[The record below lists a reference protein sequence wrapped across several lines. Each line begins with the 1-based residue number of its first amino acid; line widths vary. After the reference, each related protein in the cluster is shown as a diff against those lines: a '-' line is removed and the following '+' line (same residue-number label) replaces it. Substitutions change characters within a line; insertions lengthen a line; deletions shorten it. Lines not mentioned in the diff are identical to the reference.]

1 MKLAGFDWDQGN
13 WPKCGKHGV
22 SREEIEQ
29 VLLNSPAVM
38 PDPHQ
43 NEPRM
48 RAIGKT
54 AAGRYVFLV
63 FMLREI
69 AQQTYLRPISA
80 RFMHQKEI
88 EHYEDMEQKHLS
100 VTVAQ
105 DNLVSRALQE
115 LLERQVPQELPVV
128 AVVEQEHVL
137 ALVHLASV
145 HAITM

>member
-1 MKLAGFDWDQGN
+1 MKLAGFDWDEGN

-29 VLLNSPAVM
+29 VLVNSPAVM

-88 EHYEDMEQKHLS
+88 EHYEDQ
-100 VTVAQ
+100 
-105 DNLVSRALQE
+105 
-115 LLERQVPQELPVV
+115 
-128 AVVEQEHVL
+128 
-137 ALVHLASV
+137 
-145 HAITM
+145 I

>member
-88 EHYEDMEQKHLS
+88 EHYEDQ
-100 VTVAQ
+100 
-105 DNLVSRALQE
+105 
-115 LLERQVPQELPVV
+115 
-128 AVVEQEHVL
+128 
-137 ALVHLASV
+137 
-145 HAITM
+145 I